1 MNSMTTIS
9 ISQSLKEKIKEFGS
23 KGESYDSILQRW
35 YQYAEEKQLENLL
48 FDTKDST
55 PIEEALNNSRKKW
68 SQSNSFIPQ
77 I

>member
-48 FDTKDST
+48 FDTKDSIL
-55 PIEEALNNSRKKW
+55 IEEALDNSRKKW
-68 SQSNSFIPQ
+68 SQ
-77 I
+77 